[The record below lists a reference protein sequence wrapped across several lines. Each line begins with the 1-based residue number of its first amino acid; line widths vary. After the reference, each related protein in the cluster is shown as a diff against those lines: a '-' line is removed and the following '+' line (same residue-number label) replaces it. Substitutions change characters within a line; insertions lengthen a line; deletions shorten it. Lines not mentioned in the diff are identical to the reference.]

1 MKCNIGPMDRL
12 LRIIGGVIILIFGF
26 VFKSWWGVIG
36 LILLLTALFR
46 FCPLYVPFKMD
57 TTKKSE

>member
-1 MKCNIGPMDRL
+1 MDRL